1 MLSSRGRLQPI
12 GATYLV
18 QPGGKTENI
27 ARVSNFS
34 LRLIKFIL
42 NKNLLVAVFPIQADT
57 QAMFDAPEVESV
69 PIWIIVAAALA
80 GFFLLSGC
88 IYLLW
93 KV

>member
-34 LRLIKFIL
+34 LRLIKLIL
-42 NKNLLVAVFPIQADT
+42 NKNLLVAVFPI
-57 QAMFDAPEVESV
+57 
-69 PIWIIVAAALA
+69 
-80 GFFLLSGC
+80 
-88 IYLLW
+88 
-93 KV
+93 